1 MLIENHEFNEIYEK
15 YKNLVLKVAYQVI
28 GDLQAAEEYAGYIFD
43 FIQRTGNGISE
54 YKSMALPESKAS
66 RTQL

>member
-1 MLIENHEFNEIYEK
+1 M
-15 YKNLVLKVAYQVI
+15 KVAYQVI
-28 GDLQAAEEYAGYIFD
+28 GDLQAAEDIMQDIFLTLYKE
-43 FIQRTGNGISE
+43 QGTEISE

>member
-28 GDLQAAEEYAGYIFD
+28 GDLQAAEDI
-43 FIQRTGNGISE
+43 
-54 YKSMALPESKAS
+54 M
-66 RTQL
+66 

>member
-28 GDLQAAEEYAGYIFD
+28 GDLQAAEDIMQDIFD

>member
-28 GDLQAAEEYAGYIFD
+28 GDLQAAEDIMQDIFL
-43 FIQRTGNGISE
+43 TL
-54 YKSMALPESKAS
+54 YKEQDRKSVV
-66 RTQL
+66 

>member
-28 GDLQAAEEYAGYIFD
+28 GDLQAAGYIFD